1 MGSPLKLV
9 VTKVR
14 QDVDLPVDSMVE
26 TLMVLEDEYKNM
38 CEHLPDW
45 AYTTNERY
53 CRDADK
59 RRLAAQIEAVKKK
72 LRNGKV
78 E

>member
-1 MGSPLKLV
+1 MFRVTRV
-9 VTKVR
+9 VQADEV
-14 QDVDLPVDSMVE
+14 PVDSAVE
-26 TLMVLEDEYKNM
+26 RLRVLMREYTDM

-45 AYTTNERY
+45 AYTKYEKY

-59 RRLAAQIEAVKKK
+59 RRLAAQIEAFKKR
-72 LRNGKV
+72 LRKDEV

>member
-1 MGSPLKLV
+1 MKLV

-14 QDVDLPVDSMVE
+14 QEVDLSVDSMAE
-26 TLMVLEDEYKNM
+26 TLQVLMREYADM

-45 AYTTNERY
+45 AYTANERY

-72 LRNGKV
+72 LRNSKV

>member
-1 MGSPLKLV
+1 MGSYLKLV

-14 QDVDLPVDSMVE
+14 QEVELPVDSMVE
-26 TLMVLEDEYKNM
+26 TLVVLEEEYKSM
-38 CEHLPDW
+38 CEHLPEW
-45 AYTTNERY
+45 AYTKYEKY

-59 RRLAAQIEAVKKK
+59 RRIAAQIEAIKKK
-72 LRNGKV
+72 LRKGTV

>member
-1 MGSPLKLV
+1 MKLV
-9 VTKVR
+9 VTKIR
-14 QDVDLPVDSMVE
+14 QEVDLPVDSMAE

-38 CEHLPDW
+38 CEHLPEW
-45 AYTTNERY
+45 AYTKYEKY

-59 RRLAAQIEAVKKK
+59 RRIAAQIEAIKKR
-72 LRNGKV
+72 LRKDDV

>member
-1 MGSPLKLV
+1 MKLV

-14 QDVDLPVDSMVE
+14 QEVELPVDSMAE
-26 TLMVLEDEYKNM
+26 TLVVLEEEYKSM
-38 CEHLPDW
+38 CEHLPEW
-45 AYTTNERY
+45 AYTKYEKY

-59 RRLAAQIEAVKKK
+59 RRLAAQIEAIKKK
-72 LRNGKV
+72 LRKGTV

>member
-1 MGSPLKLV
+1 MKLV

-14 QDVDLPVDSMVE
+14 QEIELPVDSMVE
-26 TLMVLEDEYKNM
+26 TLVVLEEEYKSM
-38 CEHLPDW
+38 CEHLPEW
-45 AYTTNERY
+45 AYTKYEKY

-59 RRLAAQIEAVKKK
+59 RRLAAQIEAIKKK
-72 LRNGKV
+72 LRKGMV

>member
-1 MGSPLKLV
+1 MKLV

-14 QDVDLPVDSMVE
+14 QEVELPVDSMAE
-26 TLMVLEDEYKNM
+26 TLVVLEEEYKNM
-38 CEHLPDW
+38 CEHLPEW
-45 AYTTNERY
+45 AYTTYEKY

-59 RRLAAQIEAVKKK
+59 RRLAAQIEAIKKK
-72 LRNGKV
+72 LRKGTV

>member
-14 QDVDLPVDSMVE
+14 QEVDLPVDSMAE
-26 TLMVLEDEYKNM
+26 KLIALENEYNNM

-45 AYTTNERY
+45 AYTKYEKY

-59 RRLAAQIEAVKKK
+59 RRLAAQIEAIKKR
-72 LRNGKV
+72 LRKDGV

>member
-1 MGSPLKLV
+1 MKLV

-14 QDVDLPVDSMVE
+14 QEVELPVDSMVE
-26 TLMVLEDEYKNM
+26 TLVVLEEEYKSM
-38 CEHLPDW
+38 CEHLPEW
-45 AYTTNERY
+45 AYTKYEKY

-59 RRLAAQIEAVKKK
+59 RRIAAQIEAIKKK
-72 LRNGKV
+72 LRKGTV